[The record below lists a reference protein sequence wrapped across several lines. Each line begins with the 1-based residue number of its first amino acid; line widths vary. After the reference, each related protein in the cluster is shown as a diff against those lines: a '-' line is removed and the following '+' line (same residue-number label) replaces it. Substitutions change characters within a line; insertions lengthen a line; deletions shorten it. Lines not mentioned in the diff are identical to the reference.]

1 MDLYFLLSGDMG
13 YLLLIVVTLVIGL
26 GATAHVNSQL
36 RKYTKVPSAAGMT
49 GAQIAEA
56 MLRSKGI
63 TNVPVVMGRPDQNH
77 FDPRTNS
84 ITLDPNAYNG
94 RSITSIATACHEAG
108 HACQFAEGYAPM
120 KVRGT
125 IVPAANIASNAWM
138 FLLLI
143 GIFMNI
149 MQLVWLAVIMYAA
162 VVVFQIVTL
171 PVEFNASSRALAYIT
186 QQGAPAGELDGSRK
200 VLRACALTYV
210 AAALTSVLQLL
221 WLLGHTRD
229 E

>member
-1 MDLYFLLSGDMG
+1 MLDYWM
-13 YLLLIVVTLVIGL
+13 LIIVTLVIGIA
-26 GATAHVNSQL
+26 ATAHVNRQL
-36 RKYTKVPSAAGMT
+36 KKYTNVPSVSGMT
-49 GAQIAEA
+49 GAQIASA
-56 MLRSKGI
+56 MLRAHGV

-120 KVRGT
+120 KIRGA
-125 IVPAANIASNAWM
+125 IVPAVNLASNAWI

-143 GIFMNI
+143 GIFLQI
-149 MQLVWLAVIMYAA
+149 LQLIWLAVIVYAV
-162 VVVFQIVTL
+162 VVVFQLVTL
-171 PVEFNASSRALAYIT
+171 PVEFDASKRGLAYLT
-186 QQGAPAGELDGSRK
+186 NQGAPAGELDGSAK

-210 AAALTSVLQLL
+210 AAALTSILQLL
-221 WLLGHTRD
+221 WLLGAARGN